1 MANEILE
8 IRFGVAGGASV
19 DGESGR
25 LIARDLTK
33 LAQSIHPKVSFRIDK
48 SQAAISSLQ
57 SDLNQIAKGLKL
69 NVEAKITGATQGTSG
84 TGGSGRSS
92 GGRTSS
98 GKTDG
103 KKSESD
109 LAALRNTRAALN
121 AYKST
126 TTQILNLKKRISV
139 IDADNHETQ
148 LLQQK
153 IDLLENYLSNLESV
167 IRASK
172 SAAGIAEMTATK
184 QAAAAKEQQ
193 NEYDALVKRAK
204 EYEAVQKRL
213 SQVLPAQNSA
223 KYTNTITGLAQI
235 DDANSKSAA
244 KTAYAKQYKDD
255 YEAAERAYTKFAT
268 LLSQPM
274 PDTLDGARAYLADL
288 KTQADA
294 AQVAMQKFNETA
306 AASQE
311 ILKNNKHGINN
322 DKAFANATK
331 SAEQF
336 YSKYKD
342 LISANDEFS
351 QKWTALLQKLNSGGF
366 NSAPEAFAAISK
378 LQTETIQAGLTME
391 TFGQR
396 LKRLFGDRLVG
407 IITAFGAH
415 ALRRSIREIYNNVVQ
430 LDDALTEFSIVSGKA
445 GRDLDDFADRA
456 FEAAKRIRAGVT
468 DVIDA
473 ATVYNRLG
481 FSDSDSLK
489 YAELTAM
496 YSKVGDV
503 EISDAESNI
512 TALIKAYNV
521 GADQLELALD
531 KMVFVGNNF
540 AISAAEIGQGMNNAA
555 SSLAA
560 NGNTLEQSIA
570 LLTAAQI
577 VTQDAAK
584 SSTALRTISAR
595 LTNSKAELDAL
606 GESTDDL
613 AGSTAKYREEL
624 LALTGVDIK
633 DQNGQFKSTYEIL
646 KAIAGQWEKI
656 SKAGNKEAVATLV
669 AGTRQQPVFYSIM
682 EHFQEA
688 IDAMDGMQTAGGT
701 MSNAYGTYI
710 DSITGHI
717 ENLKTTFAEFSQ
729 DVLDSDVVK
738 FFIDLA
744 TTVVKVV
751 DALTKAKALVP
762 TLMAFGLSKMYKGQG
777 TFLNLNAGAK
787 QTFKDDGF
795 ARGMKS
801 MFDAST
807 LGNIVLIF
815 RRYNEAARDA
825 VGFTEQMQTG
835 MRGMA
840 GYSASVESY
849 ITSLGEHGKASMG
862 GYVLSLVKAKIGTV
876 ALQAATLALNAAI
889 TMGLSFA
896 ISKLAEV
903 VVNFVNRQ
911 RDAIKAGAEAAEE
924 FQREKESLAG
934 LVEQYQK
941 LYEENGGTWND
952 DTLKSIKDIQEQI
965 TASVGHQV
973 DGLDLVNG
981 KLSSQLEILR
991 GISVENAKAWERE
1004 NKNQVYNAKQYLEKN
1019 RSSIIAPGGPL
1030 ASKPGAQW
1038 IYNNIAKYGFS
1049 SKGNGTYQIQGT
1061 SDEIID
1067 AYQRLYD
1074 ALDQYAR
1081 QNGIAD
1087 LVEEDLA
1094 RISDAMNQV
1103 ANDTY
1108 TAAKSTYQQWLE
1120 NEAVI
1125 RQSDIL
1131 TKGFAD
1137 QKAFDEYIVG
1147 VQSMTDVSQ
1156 DLRDAMIAV
1165 VKEAFPDFV
1174 TTEDE
1179 VAAAQPKAT
1188 SALETLIAKIREL
1201 RDVNNELAGNGNV
1214 DLTNRPQVQVDGA
1227 VQTVFSG
1234 NQEYRIGDAGA
1245 EQNIIVHY
1253 TPILPDG
1260 TVLSEKSVSEY
1271 LQGLIDTSGTAAEV
1285 LSNDAKQKGI
1295 ILKIDTGLEYD
1306 LDDSEIE
1313 KIWEIVGDRFE
1324 QLQSLYTNGN
1334 AGSIRQALMG
1344 AFLGTGI
1351 DLDQV
1356 VKYLSSIFGASQWD
1370 ENLHNAQ
1377 EELYSLE
1384 YAAYGSGNSVEDLIS
1399 KSETLK
1405 KVFDGMTTPE
1415 VLELLLS
1422 SDNGSAKNIT
1432 AYLDAADAITKMQ
1445 QQLSNAQSQVL
1456 SDGSI
1461 SADTAAEIY
1470 KTLSSAQKDYTDY
1483 LTVEGD
1489 KIKLNTVAYQE
1500 FIREQAIEQSG
1511 VSALTKELA
1520 EQIAL
1525 REEIAALEP
1534 LQDAWNNNP
1543 QGRTVALG
1551 ERITRLRELKE
1562 ELASRE
1568 EENGD
1573 VEYLQKTIDYLEVMF
1588 DSMVEK
1594 TGIEGLGDALDQVAE
1609 KAYPLE
1615 KALNAIQTSG
1625 NLDELTETDFSNLIS
1640 SFPRLKKVLADYK
1653 NGAASATELTDAL
1666 QTAFDQFDITSMYD
1680 ALSGAKNEISNLA
1693 TAYNELG
1700 TDGQVS
1706 FSTLAS
1712 LQETFGNV
1720 DGIDTYIQKIQ
1731 DASGN
1736 TKEISQIFEALLYDS
1751 LTTAMGSTQALA
1763 DADQDLVAAMLKEAN
1778 VANASAVAQR
1788 SIARA
1793 KKESEIASKAAR
1805 IATDAEIIGLIN
1817 EAKQAGLT
1825 GSAVRN
1831 LIAQEIIFNNTGL
1844 SVAQKIKALQALG
1857 AAYGVAIAGASGL
1870 NSTLNGTT
1878 LTVGQLRQQNGWST
1892 KQALDYIQQQRSNNL
1907 TSYWDE
1913 INKLIEDSTSSSF
1926 EGVDF
1931 TATGGGSASTKADQ
1945 IKESFDA
1952 LNSSLEHAI
1961 YLQQQYYTQADRKHD
1976 TDAMKASLEKQ
1987 VEYYKQIQT
1996 AAHAAAEQMRA
2007 YYRSQGL
2014 SAAAI
2019 ENQSDIQELQ
2029 KTWWNAANSIND
2041 TLDKLATAIRDKLS
2055 KQIDDVQSA
2064 WSNLQKAAEEYS
2076 TTGTISVD
2084 SLQAIINAGV
2094 EYVALLKDENGQLV
2108 LNEDAVSSV
2117 LEAKTEQLAVES
2129 ALGYIEQVRT
2139 ALTQKN
2145 TNELARLLD
2154 VTQTSVN
2161 STWDLVYAQ
2170 AALLNLNG
2178 NQYNQL
2184 ITNINKFRSIATT
2197 AVKSVR
2203 KQISTSVSGAS
2214 TDYKSALDDVLKYV
2228 MDLIKYEH
2236 EQMVDALNDQKDAY
2250 QEIIDKKKEMLQQ
2263 TQDEED
2269 YESNVSKKLKEISKL
2284 QDQINRLSLDDSREA
2299 AAKRA
2304 SLEEELAGLQEEL
2317 ADYIG
2322 DYSSTKN
2329 EEVLDKASEKYGEYI
2344 DGRIQQVEDEV
2355 SSEEKLYR
2363 LAISRIN
2370 SDWQN
2375 LYQQILDW
2383 NLAAGNSL
2391 ESEIIEKWNLAAE
2404 AVQRYG
2410 GFVNAVN
2417 ATKNSNS
2424 LGDSLS
2430 YDYSQTGEDPAS
2442 IAAANSIVE
2451 KMKANAAAWHGA
2463 SKSTQSRLD
2472 AENLSLAQQ
2481 LAQYVGSVPV
2491 RKNGVWYLNGQELF
2505 KLYPKYH
2512 EGGIVGGLPNQ
2523 KQQELLTVL
2532 KNGELVATEQMQK
2545 RAIEL
2550 VDFAANISK
2559 KLAALPYSSG
2569 ISAMLKNDIIPSIP
2583 KTEQVT
2589 RNENSS
2595 MVFSPEINVVI
2606 QSNGKMSDED
2616 ASAFGNKIADVALGK
2631 LSEAFGKRGI
2641 RNFSGALL
2649 KA

>member
-33 LAQSIHPKVSFRIDK
+33 LAQNIHPKVSFRIDK

-69 NVEAKITGATQGTSG
+69 NVEAKITGATQGTGG

-92 GGRTSS
+92 GGRTPS
-98 GKTDG
+98 GKTG
-103 KKSESD
+103 SKKSESD

-121 AYKST
+121 SYKST
-126 TTQILNLKKRISV
+126 TTQILNLKKRISA

-153 IDLLENYLSNLESV
+153 IDLLEEYLSKLESV

-184 QAAAAKEQQ
+184 QAADAKEQQ

-213 SQVLPAQNSA
+213 SQVLPAKDSA
-223 KYTNTITGLAQI
+223 KYTSTVAGLTQI
-235 DDANSKSAA
+235 DAGNKG
-244 KTAYAKQYKDD
+244 TASETNYVSQ
-255 YEAAERAYTKFAT
+255 YEAAYRKAEEAYQAFTD
-268 LLSQPM
+268 LLARPM
-274 PDTLDGARAYLADL
+274 PETQSGARAYLDDL

-294 AQVAMQKFNETA
+294 AKAAMQKFNETA
-306 AASQE
+306 AVSQE

-322 DKAFANATK
+322 EKAFANATK

-336 YSKYKD
+336 YSRYKD

-366 NSAPEAFAAISK
+366 NSAQEAFAAISK

-481 FSDSDSLK
+481 FSDTDSLK
-489 YAELTAM
+489 YAELTTM
-496 YSKVGDV
+496 YSKVGDA
-503 EISDAESNI
+503 EISEAESNI

-777 TFLNLNAGAK
+777 TFLNLNAGVK

-807 LGNIVLIF
+807 LGNIVNIF
-815 RRYNEAARDA
+815 KGYNQQVAQAGKITDD
-825 VGFTEQMQTG
+825 FTTG
-835 MRGMA
+835 LRGMA
-840 GYSASVESY
+840 GYSSTVESY
-849 ITSLGEHGKASMG
+849 INSLGESGKASIG
-862 GYVLSLVKAKIGTV
+862 GYVKSLLKAKVGTI

-896 ISKLAEV
+896 ISKLTEV
-903 VVNFVNRQ
+903 VVNFVNHQ

-941 LYEENGGTWND
+941 LYEENGGTWNA

-991 GISVENAKAWERE
+991 GISVENAKAWDRE
-1004 NKNQVYNAKQYLEKN
+1004 NKDQVYNAKQYLEKN
-1019 RSSIIAPGGPL
+1019 RSSSIAPGGPWE
-1030 ASKPGAQW
+1030 SKPGAQW
-1038 IYNNIAKYGFS
+1038 IHNNIAKYGFS
-1049 SKGNGTYQIQGT
+1049 GTGNGTYQIQGT

-1067 AYQRLYD
+1067 AYQRMYD

-1108 TAAKSTYQQWLE
+1108 TEAKSTYQQWLE

-1137 QKAFDEYIVG
+1137 QKAFNEYIAG
-1147 VQSMTDVSQ
+1147 VQNMTDVSQ

-1174 TTEDE
+1174 TAEDE
-1179 VAAAQPKAT
+1179 VAASQPKAT

-1201 RDVNNELAGNGNV
+1201 RDVNNELAESGNV

-1234 NQEYRIGDAGA
+1234 NQEYRIGAAGA

-1271 LQGLIDTSGTAAEV
+1271 LQGLIDTSETAAEV
-1285 LSNDAKQKGI
+1285 LSNDANQKGI

-1470 KTLSSAQKDYTDY
+1470 TTLSNAQKDYTDY

-1489 KIKLNTVAYQE
+1489 KIKLNTAAYQE

-1534 LQDAWNNNP
+1534 YQDASKNAS
-1543 QGRTVALG
+1543 VALRTA
-1551 ERITRLRELKE
+1551 EKLSDLRA

-1573 VEYLQKTIDYLEVMF
+1573 VEYLQKTIDYLETMF

-1594 TGIEGLGDALDQVAE
+1594 TGIEGLGDALDKVAE

-1615 KALNAIQTSG
+1615 KALNAIRTSG
-1625 NLDELTETDFSNLIS
+1625 NLNELTETDFSNLIS
-1640 SFPRLKKVLADYK
+1640 AFPKLKRVLTEYR
-1653 NGAASATELTDAL
+1653 NGTISATRLTNEFQAALDSFDASNEYSKL
-1666 QTAFDQFDITSMYD
+1666 SSAKSDIE
-1680 ALSGAKNEISNLA
+1680 ALASV
-1693 TAYNELG
+1693 YNELRSDG
-1700 TDGQVS
+1700 TVS
-1706 FSTLAS
+1706 FEALTKI
-1712 LQETFGNV
+1712 QEAFGNV
-1720 DGIDTYIQKIQ
+1720 DGIDTYIQKL
-1731 DASGN
+1731 
-1736 TKEISQIFEALLYDS
+1736 KEAKGSTEETANVIGTLLYEALINNL
-1751 LTTAMGSTQALA
+1751 GSVQALA
-1763 DADQDLVAAMLKEAN
+1763 DADEDLIAKMLKEAG
-1778 VANASAVAQR
+1778 VANSAAAAHQAVEAAR
-1788 SIARA
+1788 RDSSIAA
-1793 KKESEIASKAAR
+1793 KVVAATSMDDVNALIQEAQASG
-1805 IATDAEIIGLIN
+1805 ITG
-1817 EAKQAGLT
+1817 QAMYD
-1825 GSAVRN
+1825 
-1831 LIAQEIIFNNTGL
+1831 LIARELIFNNTNL
-1844 SVAQKIKALQALG
+1844 DVSQKIKALGMLTTAANVSNNAILNAVSSLNG
-1857 AAYGVAIAGASGL
+1857 ASQRDNARTIAGL
-1870 NSTLNGTT
+1870 VQT
-1878 LTVGQLRQQNGWST
+1878 GQAKSVQEAEQLLLS
-1892 KQALDYIQQQRSNNL
+1892 KALATNVTINNPF
-1907 TSYWDE
+1907 
-1913 INKLIEDSTSSSF
+1913 ED
-1926 EGVDF
+1926 VDF
-1931 TATGGGSASTKADQ
+1931 TVTGGGSASTKADQ

-2250 QEIIDKKKEMLQQ
+2250 QAIIDKKKEMLQQ

-2417 ATKNSNS
+2417 ATKNGNS

-2442 IAAANSIVE
+2442 VAAANSIVE

-2512 EGGIVGGLPNQ
+2512 EGGIVGGLPNK

-2641 RNFSGALL
+2641 RNFSGTLL

>member
-1 MANEILE
+1 
-8 IRFGVAGGASV
+8 
-19 DGESGR
+19 
-25 LIARDLTK
+25 
-33 LAQSIHPKVSFRIDK
+33 
-48 SQAAISSLQ
+48 
-57 SDLNQIAKGLKL
+57 
-69 NVEAKITGATQGTSG
+69 
-84 TGGSGRSS
+84 
-92 GGRTSS
+92 
-98 GKTDG
+98 
-103 KKSESD
+103 
-109 LAALRNTRAALN
+109 
-121 AYKST
+121 
-126 TTQILNLKKRISV
+126 
-139 IDADNHETQ
+139 
-148 LLQQK
+148 
-153 IDLLENYLSNLESV
+153 
-167 IRASK
+167 
-172 SAAGIAEMTATK
+172 
-184 QAAAAKEQQ
+184 
-193 NEYDALVKRAK
+193 
-204 EYEAVQKRL
+204 
-213 SQVLPAQNSA
+213 
-223 KYTNTITGLAQI
+223 
-235 DDANSKSAA
+235 
-244 KTAYAKQYKDD
+244 
-255 YEAAERAYTKFAT
+255 
-268 LLSQPM
+268 
-274 PDTLDGARAYLADL
+274 
-288 KTQADA
+288 
-294 AQVAMQKFNETA
+294 
-306 AASQE
+306 
-311 ILKNNKHGINN
+311 
-322 DKAFANATK
+322 
-331 SAEQF
+331 
-336 YSKYKD
+336 
-342 LISANDEFS
+342 
-351 QKWTALLQKLNSGGF
+351 
-366 NSAPEAFAAISK
+366 
-378 LQTETIQAGLTME
+378 
-391 TFGQR
+391 
-396 LKRLFGDRLVG
+396 
-407 IITAFGAH
+407 
-415 ALRRSIREIYNNVVQ
+415 
-430 LDDALTEFSIVSGKA
+430 
-445 GRDLDDFADRA
+445 
-456 FEAAKRIRAGVT
+456 
-468 DVIDA
+468 
-473 ATVYNRLG
+473 
-481 FSDSDSLK
+481 
-489 YAELTAM
+489 
-496 YSKVGDV
+496 
-503 EISDAESNI
+503 
-512 TALIKAYNV
+512 
-521 GADQLELALD
+521 
-531 KMVFVGNNF
+531 
-540 AISAAEIGQGMNNAA
+540 MNNAA

-646 KAIAGQWEKI
+646 KAIASQWEKI

-688 IDAMDGMQTAGGT
+688 IDAVDGMQTAGGT

-795 ARGMKS
+795 AKGMKS

-807 LGNIVLIF
+807 LGNIVNIF
-815 RRYNEAARDA
+815 KAYNEKIGQAKEETDA
-825 VGFTEQMQTG
+825 FKIGL
-835 MRGMA
+835 RGMA
-840 GYSASVESY
+840 GYSSNVESY
-849 ITSLGEHGKASMG
+849 INSLGESGKASIG
-862 GYVLSLVKAKIGTV
+862 GYVKALLKAKLGTI

-903 VVNFVNRQ
+903 VVNFVNHQ

-941 LYEENGGTWND
+941 LYAENGGTWNA
-952 DTLKSIKDIQEQI
+952 DTLKSVKDIQEQI

-973 DGLDLVNG
+973 EGLDLVNG
-981 KLSSQLEILR
+981 KLNSQLEILR
-991 GISVENAKAWERE
+991 GISVENAKIWTRE
-1004 NKNQVYNAKQYLEKN
+1004 NQDNVVSAQAYLERN
-1019 RSSIIAPGGPL
+1019 RNAQLWPSGGVFGNFSDEAQTWFARH
-1030 ASKPGAQW
+1030 ASQ
-1038 IYNNIAKYGFS
+1038 YGFV
-1049 SKGNGTYQIQGT
+1049 KGVPAGNSVFNPDFYEIYGTA
-1061 SDEIID
+1061 DEIID
-1067 AYQRLYD
+1067 AYQRMYD

-1081 QNGIAD
+1081 QNGISD
-1087 LVEEDLA
+1087 LVQDDLA
-1094 RISDAMNQV
+1094 QISKQINKF
-1103 ANDTY
+1103 ANDEY
-1108 TAAKSTYQQWLE
+1108 NKAKTTYQQWLE

-1125 RQSDIL
+1125 RQSDVL
-1131 TKGFAD
+1131 TKGFKY
-1137 QKAFDEYIVG
+1137 QKDFNEYIVG
-1147 VQSMTDVSQ
+1147 VQNMTDVSQ

-1174 TTEDE
+1174 TAEDE
-1179 VAAAQPKAT
+1179 VAASQPKAT
-1188 SALETLIAKIREL
+1188 SALETLVAKIREL
-1201 RDVNNELAGNGNV
+1201 RDVNNELAESGNV

-1234 NQEYRIGDAGA
+1234 NQEYRVGAAGA

-1260 TVLSEKSVSEY
+1260 TVLSEEAVSEY
-1271 LQGLIDTSGTAAEV
+1271 LQSLIDTSETAAEV
-1285 LSNDAKQKGI
+1285 LSNDASQKGI
-1295 ILKIDTGLEYD
+1295 ILKIDTGLEYN

-1313 KIWEIVGDRFE
+1313 KIWDIVGDRFE
-1324 QLQSLYTNGN
+1324 KLQALYTNGN
-1334 AGSIRQALMG
+1334 AGSIRQALMSS
-1344 AFLGTGI
+1344 FLGTGI

-1356 VKYLSSIFGASQWD
+1356 VKYLSSIFDASQWD
-1370 ENLHNAQ
+1370 ENLHNVQ

-1415 VLELLLS
+1415 VLELLLN

-1432 AYLDAADAITKMQ
+1432 AYLDAADNITKMQ

-1470 KTLSSAQKDYTDY
+1470 TTLSNAQKDYTDY

-1489 KIKLNTVAYQE
+1489 KIKLNTAAYQE

-1534 LQDAWNNNP
+1534 YQDASKNAS
-1543 QGRTVALG
+1543 VALRTA
-1551 ERITRLRELKE
+1551 EKLRDLKA

-1568 EENGD
+1568 EANGD
-1573 VEYLQKTIDYLEVMF
+1573 IEYLQKTIDYLETMF

-1594 TGIEGLGDALDQVAE
+1594 AGIEGLGDALDKVAE

-1615 KALNAIQTSG
+1615 KALNAIRTSG

-1731 DASGN
+1731 DAAGN

-1793 KKESEIASKAAR
+1793 KKESEIASKAAK
-1805 IATDAEIIGLIN
+1805 IATDAEIVGLVN

-1878 LTVGQLRQQNGWST
+1878 LTVGQLKQQNGWST

-1907 TSYWDE
+1907 ASYWDE
-1913 INKLIEDSTSSSF
+1913 INKLIEDSTSSSFEGF

-2094 EYVALLKDENGQLV
+2094 EYVALLKDENGQLI

-2250 QEIIDKKKEMLQQ
+2250 QAIIDKKKEMLQQ

-2641 RNFSGALL
+2641 RNFSGTLL

>member
-33 LAQSIHPKVSFRIDK
+33 LAQNIHPKVSFRIDK

-69 NVEAKITGATQGTSG
+69 NVEAKITGATQGTGG

-92 GGRTSS
+92 GGRTPS
-98 GKTDG
+98 GKTG
-103 KKSESD
+103 SKKSESD

-126 TTQILNLKKRISV
+126 TTQILNLKKRISA

-153 IDLLENYLSNLESV
+153 IDLLEDYLSKLESV

-184 QAAAAKEQQ
+184 QAAYAKEQQ

-213 SQVLPAQNSA
+213 SQVLPAKDSA
-223 KYTNTITGLAQI
+223 KYTSTVAGLTQI
-235 DDANSKSAA
+235 DDANKNSDAKSSYAQQYEDSYKQAA
-244 KTAYAKQYKDD
+244 QEYEKFTA
-255 YEAAERAYTKFAT
+255 
-268 LLSQPM
+268 LLSRPM
-274 PDTLDGARAYLADL
+274 PETHSGVRAYLDDL

-294 AQVAMQKFNETA
+294 AKAAMQKFNETA

-351 QKWTALLQKLNSGGF
+351 QKWTDLLQKLNSGGF
-366 NSAPEAFAAISK
+366 NKAPEAFAAISK

-407 IITAFGAH
+407 IITAFGAN

-445 GRDLDDFADRA
+445 GKDLDDFADRA

-481 FSDSDSLK
+481 FSDTESLK
-489 YAELTAM
+489 YAELTTM

-531 KMVFVGNNF
+531 KMVYVGNNF

-688 IDAMDGMQTAGGT
+688 IDAVDGMQTAGGT

-862 GYVLSLVKAKIGTV
+862 GYVLSLAKAKIGTV

-896 ISKLAEV
+896 ISKLVEV
-903 VVNFVNRQ
+903 VVDLVNHE

-924 FQREKESLAG
+924 FQREKEALAS
-934 LVEQYQK
+934 LVEQYKK
-941 LYEENGGTWND
+941 LYEENGGTWNT
-952 DTLKSIKDIQEQI
+952 DTLQSVKGLQEQI
-965 TASVGHQV
+965 TESVGHQV
-973 DGLDLVNG
+973 EGLDLVNG
-981 KLSSQLEILR
+981 KLNSQLEILR
-991 GISVENAKAWERE
+991 GINVENAKTWERE
-1004 NKNQVYNAKQYLEKN
+1004 NKDTVRHAQNYLN
-1019 RSSIIAPGGPL
+1019 REVTSTFSTPDSRAGVNWL
-1030 ASKPGAQW
+1030 AENGE
-1038 IYNNIAKYGFS
+1038 KYGLSAIRSGTRRKLVGTVDELVAVYEQMYQDLDTYARSNDLEDKLDGLLTTFS
-1049 SKGNGTYQIQGT
+1049 NKLRDLKN
-1061 SDEIID
+1061 
-1067 AYQRLYD
+1067 
-1074 ALDQYAR
+1074 DQY
-1081 QNGIAD
+1081 D
-1087 LVEEDLA
+1087 D
-1094 RISDAMNQV
+1094 
-1103 ANDTY
+1103 
-1108 TAAKSTYQQWLE
+1108 AKSTYQQWLE
-1120 NEAVI
+1120 NEAVV
-1125 RQSDIL
+1125 RQENIL
-1131 TKGFAD
+1131 TQGFKD
-1137 QKAFDEYIVG
+1137 QKAFNEYIVG
-1147 VQSMTDVSQ
+1147 VQNMTDVSQ

-1174 TTEDE
+1174 AAEEE
-1179 VAAAQPKAT
+1179 VAASQPKAT

-1201 RDVNNELAGNGNV
+1201 RDVNNELAESGNV

-1234 NQEYRIGDAGA
+1234 NQEYRIGAAGA

-1271 LQGLIDTSGTAAEV
+1271 LQGLIDTSETAAEV
-1285 LSNDAKQKGI
+1285 LSNDANQKGI

-1470 KTLSSAQKDYTDY
+1470 TTLSNAQKDYTAY

-1489 KIKLNTVAYQE
+1489 KIKLNTAAYQE

-1551 ERITRLRELKE
+1551 EQITKLRELKE

-1573 VEYLQKTIDYLEVMF
+1573 VEYLQKTIDYLETMF

-1594 TGIEGLGDALDQVAE
+1594 TGIEGLGDALDKVAE

-1615 KALNAIQTSG
+1615 KALNAIRTNG

-1640 SFPRLKKVLADYK
+1640 AFPKLKRVLTEYR
-1653 NGAASATELTDAL
+1653 NGTISATRLTNEFQAALDSFDASNEYSKL
-1666 QTAFDQFDITSMYD
+1666 SSAKSDIE
-1680 ALSGAKNEISNLA
+1680 ALASV
-1693 TAYNELG
+1693 YNELRSDG
-1700 TDGQVS
+1700 TVS
-1706 FSTLAS
+1706 FEALTKI
-1712 LQETFGNV
+1712 QEAFGNV
-1720 DGIDTYIQKIQ
+1720 DGIDTYIQKL
-1731 DASGN
+1731 
-1736 TKEISQIFEALLYDS
+1736 KEAKGSTEETANVIGTLLYEALINNL
-1751 LTTAMGSTQALA
+1751 GSVQALA
-1763 DADQDLVAAMLKEAN
+1763 DADEDLIAKMLKEAG
-1778 VANASAVAQR
+1778 VANSAAAAHQAVEAAR
-1788 SIARA
+1788 RDSSIAA
-1793 KKESEIASKAAR
+1793 KVVAATSMDDVNALIQEAQASG
-1805 IATDAEIIGLIN
+1805 ITG
-1817 EAKQAGLT
+1817 QAMYD
-1825 GSAVRN
+1825 
-1831 LIAQEIIFNNTGL
+1831 LIARELIFNNTNL
-1844 SVAQKIKALQALG
+1844 DVSQKIKALGMLTTAANVSNNAILNAVSSLNG
-1857 AAYGVAIAGASGL
+1857 ASQRDNARTIAGL
-1870 NSTLNGTT
+1870 VQT
-1878 LTVGQLRQQNGWST
+1878 GQAKSVQEAEQLLLS
-1892 KQALDYIQQQRSNNL
+1892 KALATNVTINNPF
-1907 TSYWDE
+1907 
-1913 INKLIEDSTSSSF
+1913 ED
-1926 EGVDF
+1926 VDF

-2076 TTGTISVD
+2076 TTGTISVG

-2250 QEIIDKKKEMLQQ
+2250 QAIIDKKKEMLQQ

-2329 EEVLDKASEKYGEYI
+2329 EEVLDKASEKYGKYI

-2463 SKSTQSRLD
+2463 SKLTQSRLD

-2641 RNFSGALL
+2641 RNFSGTLL

>member
-1 MANEILE
+1 
-8 IRFGVAGGASV
+8 
-19 DGESGR
+19 
-25 LIARDLTK
+25 
-33 LAQSIHPKVSFRIDK
+33 
-48 SQAAISSLQ
+48 
-57 SDLNQIAKGLKL
+57 
-69 NVEAKITGATQGTSG
+69 
-84 TGGSGRSS
+84 
-92 GGRTSS
+92 
-98 GKTDG
+98 
-103 KKSESD
+103 
-109 LAALRNTRAALN
+109 
-121 AYKST
+121 
-126 TTQILNLKKRISV
+126 
-139 IDADNHETQ
+139 
-148 LLQQK
+148 
-153 IDLLENYLSNLESV
+153 
-167 IRASK
+167 
-172 SAAGIAEMTATK
+172 
-184 QAAAAKEQQ
+184 
-193 NEYDALVKRAK
+193 
-204 EYEAVQKRL
+204 
-213 SQVLPAQNSA
+213 
-223 KYTNTITGLAQI
+223 
-235 DDANSKSAA
+235 
-244 KTAYAKQYKDD
+244 
-255 YEAAERAYTKFAT
+255 
-268 LLSQPM
+268 
-274 PDTLDGARAYLADL
+274 
-288 KTQADA
+288 
-294 AQVAMQKFNETA
+294 
-306 AASQE
+306 
-311 ILKNNKHGINN
+311 
-322 DKAFANATK
+322 
-331 SAEQF
+331 
-336 YSKYKD
+336 
-342 LISANDEFS
+342 
-351 QKWTALLQKLNSGGF
+351 
-366 NSAPEAFAAISK
+366 
-378 LQTETIQAGLTME
+378 
-391 TFGQR
+391 
-396 LKRLFGDRLVG
+396 
-407 IITAFGAH
+407 
-415 ALRRSIREIYNNVVQ
+415 
-430 LDDALTEFSIVSGKA
+430 
-445 GRDLDDFADRA
+445 
-456 FEAAKRIRAGVT
+456 
-468 DVIDA
+468 
-473 ATVYNRLG
+473 
-481 FSDSDSLK
+481 
-489 YAELTAM
+489 
-496 YSKVGDV
+496 
-503 EISDAESNI
+503 
-512 TALIKAYNV
+512 
-521 GADQLELALD
+521 
-531 KMVFVGNNF
+531 
-540 AISAAEIGQGMNNAA
+540 MNNAA

-646 KAIAGQWEKI
+646 KAIASQWEKI

-688 IDAMDGMQTAGGT
+688 IDAVDGMQTAGGT

-762 TLMAFGLSKMYKGQG
+762 TLMTFGLSKMYKGQG

-795 ARGMKS
+795 AKGMKS

-815 RRYNEAARDA
+815 RKYNKEAQSA
-825 VGFTEQMQTG
+825 VGFTEQIQTG

-862 GYVLSLVKAKIGTV
+862 GYVLSLVKAKVGTI

-903 VVNFVNRQ
+903 VVNFVNHQ

-991 GISVENAKAWERE
+991 GISVENAKTWGRE
-1004 NKNQVYNAKQYLEKN
+1004 NKDQVYHAKQYLEKN
-1019 RSSIIAPGGPL
+1019 RSSIIAPGGPW

-1038 IYNNIAKYGFS
+1038 IHNNIAKYGFS
-1049 SKGNGTYQIQGT
+1049 GTGSGTYQIQGT

-1067 AYQRLYD
+1067 AYQRMYD

-1103 ANDTY
+1103 ATDTY
-1108 TAAKSTYQQWLE
+1108 TEAKSTYQQWLE

-1137 QKAFDEYIVG
+1137 QKAFNEYIVG
-1147 VQSMTDVSQ
+1147 VQNMTDVSQ

-1201 RDVNNELAGNGNV
+1201 RDANNELAESGNV

-1227 VQTVFSG
+1227 VQTVFSS
-1234 NQEYRIGDAGA
+1234 NQEYRIGAADA

-1260 TVLSEKSVSEY
+1260 TVLSEEAVSEY

-1356 VKYLSSIFGASQWD
+1356 VKYLSSIFDASQWD

-1384 YAAYGSGNSVEDLIS
+1384 YAAYGSGNSVEDLIA

-1470 KTLSSAQKDYTDY
+1470 TTLSNAQKDYTDY

-1511 VSALTKELA
+1511 ISALTKELA

-1534 LQDAWNNNP
+1534 LQDAWNDNP

-1551 ERITRLRELKE
+1551 EQITKLRELKE

-1573 VEYLQKTIDYLEVMF
+1573 VEYLQKTIDYLEIIF

-1594 TGIEGLGDALDQVAE
+1594 TGIEGLGDALDKVAG

-1615 KALNAIQTSG
+1615 KALNAIRTSG

-1653 NGAASATELTDAL
+1653 NGAISATRLTDEL
-1666 QTAFDQFDITSMYD
+1666 QTAFDQFDVTSMYD
-1680 ALSGAKNEISNLA
+1680 ALSSAKNEISNLA

-1706 FSTLAS
+1706 FGTLAS

-1720 DGIDTYIQKIQ
+1720 DGIDAYIQKIQ
-1731 DASGN
+1731 DAAGN

-1793 KKESEIASKAAR
+1793 KKESEIASKAAK
-1805 IATDAEIIGLIN
+1805 IATDAEIVGLAN

-1857 AAYGVAIAGASGL
+1857 SAYGVAIAGASGL

-1878 LTVGQLRQQNGWST
+1878 LTVGQLKQQNGWST

-1907 TSYWDE
+1907 ASYWDE

-1952 LNSSLEHAI
+1952 LNSSLENAI

-2236 EQMVDALNDQKDAY
+2236 EQMVNALNDQKDAY
-2250 QEIIDKKKEMLQQ
+2250 QAIIDKKKEMLQQ

-2317 ADYIG
+2317 AGYIG

-2344 DGRIQQVEDEV
+2344 DDRIKQVEDEV

-2363 LAISRIN
+2363 LA
-2370 SDWQN
+2370 
-2375 LYQQILDW
+2375 
-2383 NLAAGNSL
+2383 
-2391 ESEIIEKWNLAAE
+2391 
-2404 AVQRYG
+2404 
-2410 GFVNAVN
+2410 
-2417 ATKNSNS
+2417 
-2424 LGDSLS
+2424 
-2430 YDYSQTGEDPAS
+2430 
-2442 IAAANSIVE
+2442 
-2451 KMKANAAAWHGA
+2451 
-2463 SKSTQSRLD
+2463 
-2472 AENLSLAQQ
+2472 
-2481 LAQYVGSVPV
+2481 
-2491 RKNGVWYLNGQELF
+2491 
-2505 KLYPKYH
+2505 
-2512 EGGIVGGLPNQ
+2512 
-2523 KQQELLTVL
+2523 
-2532 KNGELVATEQMQK
+2532 
-2545 RAIEL
+2545 
-2550 VDFAANISK
+2550 
-2559 KLAALPYSSG
+2559 
-2569 ISAMLKNDIIPSIP
+2569 
-2583 KTEQVT
+2583 
-2589 RNENSS
+2589 
-2595 MVFSPEINVVI
+2595 
-2606 QSNGKMSDED
+2606 
-2616 ASAFGNKIADVALGK
+2616 
-2631 LSEAFGKRGI
+2631 
-2641 RNFSGALL
+2641 
-2649 KA
+2649 

>member
-33 LAQSIHPKVSFRIDK
+33 LAQNIHPKVSFRIDK

-69 NVEAKITGATQGTSG
+69 NVEAKITGATQGTGG

-92 GGRTSS
+92 GGRTPS
-98 GKTDG
+98 GKTG
-103 KKSESD
+103 SKKSESD

-121 AYKST
+121 SYKST
-126 TTQILNLKKRISV
+126 TTQILNLKKRISA

-153 IDLLENYLSNLESV
+153 IDLLEEYLSKLESV

-184 QAAAAKEQQ
+184 QAADAKEQQ

-213 SQVLPAQNSA
+213 SQVLPAKDSA
-223 KYTNTITGLAQI
+223 KYTSTVAGLTQI
-235 DDANSKSAA
+235 DAGNKG
-244 KTAYAKQYKDD
+244 TASETNYVSQ
-255 YEAAERAYTKFAT
+255 YEAAYRKAEEAYQAFTD
-268 LLSQPM
+268 LLARPM
-274 PDTLDGARAYLADL
+274 SETQSGARAYLDDL

-294 AQVAMQKFNETA
+294 AKAAMQKFNETA
-306 AASQE
+306 AVSQE

-322 DKAFANATK
+322 EKAFANATK

-336 YSKYKD
+336 YSRYKD
-342 LISANDEFS
+342 LINANDEFS

-366 NSAPEAFAAISK
+366 NSAQEAFAAISK

-481 FSDSDSLK
+481 FSDTDSLK
-489 YAELTAM
+489 YAELTTM

-503 EISDAESNI
+503 EISEAESNI

-646 KAIAGQWEKI
+646 KAIASQWEKI

-807 LGNIVLIF
+807 LGNIVNIF
-815 RRYNEAARDA
+815 KAYNEKIGQAKEETDA
-825 VGFTEQMQTG
+825 FKIGL
-835 MRGMA
+835 RGMA
-840 GYSASVESY
+840 GYSSTVESY
-849 ITSLGEHGKASMG
+849 INSLGESGKASIG
-862 GYVLSLVKAKIGTV
+862 GYVKALLKAKLGTI

-903 VVNFVNRQ
+903 VVNFVNHQ

-941 LYEENGGTWND
+941 LYEENGGTWNA
-952 DTLKSIKDIQEQI
+952 DTLKSVKDIQEQI

-973 DGLDLVNG
+973 EGLDLVNG
-981 KLSSQLEILR
+981 KLNSQLEILR
-991 GISVENAKAWERE
+991 GISVENAKAWDRE
-1004 NKNQVYNAKQYLEKN
+1004 NKDQVYNAKQYLEKN
-1019 RSSIIAPGGPL
+1019 RSSIIAPGGPW
-1030 ASKPGAQW
+1030 ASEPGAQW
-1038 IYNNIAKYGFS
+1038 IHNNIAKYGFS
-1049 SKGNGTYQIQGT
+1049 GTGNGTYQIQGT

-1067 AYQRLYD
+1067 AYQRMYD

-1108 TAAKSTYQQWLE
+1108 TEAKSTYQQWLE

-1137 QKAFDEYIVG
+1137 QKAFNEYIAG
-1147 VQSMTDVSQ
+1147 VQNMTDVSQ

-1174 TTEDE
+1174 TAEDE

-1188 SALETLIAKIREL
+1188 TALEALIAKIREL
-1201 RDVNNELAGNGNV
+1201 RDVNNELAESGNV

-1234 NQEYRIGDAGA
+1234 NQEYRIGAAGA

-1271 LQGLIDTSGTAAEV
+1271 LQGLIDTSETAAEV
-1285 LSNDAKQKGI
+1285 LSNDANQKGI

-1470 KTLSSAQKDYTDY
+1470 KTLSNAQKDYTDY

-1534 LQDAWNNNP
+1534 YQDASKNAS
-1543 QGRTVALG
+1543 VALRTA
-1551 ERITRLRELKE
+1551 EKISELKE

-1573 VEYLQKTIDYLEVMF
+1573 VEYLQKTIDYLETMF

-1594 TGIEGLGDALDQVAE
+1594 TGIEGLGDALDKVAE

-1615 KALNAIQTSG
+1615 KALNAIRTSG

-1640 SFPRLKKVLADYK
+1640 AFPKLKRVLTEYR
-1653 NGAASATELTDAL
+1653 NGTISATRLTNEFQAALDSFDASNEYSKL
-1666 QTAFDQFDITSMYD
+1666 SSAKSDIE
-1680 ALSGAKNEISNLA
+1680 ALASV
-1693 TAYNELG
+1693 YNELRS
-1700 TDGQVS
+1700 DGIVS
-1706 FSTLAS
+1706 FEALTKI
-1712 LQETFGNV
+1712 QEAFGNV
-1720 DGIDTYIQKIQ
+1720 DGIDAYIQKLKE
-1731 DASGN
+1731 AKGN
-1736 TKEISQIFEALLYDS
+1736 TEETANVLGTLLYEALINNL
-1751 LTTAMGSTQALA
+1751 GSVQALA
-1763 DADQDLVAAMLKEAN
+1763 DADEDLIAKMLKEAG
-1778 VANASAVAQR
+1778 VANSAAAAHQAVEAAR
-1788 SIARA
+1788 RDSSIAA
-1793 KKESEIASKAAR
+1793 KVVAATSMDDVNALIQEAQASG
-1805 IATDAEIIGLIN
+1805 ITG
-1817 EAKQAGLT
+1817 QAMYD
-1825 GSAVRN
+1825 
-1831 LIAQEIIFNNTGL
+1831 LIARELIFNNTNL
-1844 SVAQKIKALQALG
+1844 DVSQKIKALGMLTTAANVSNNAILNAVSSLNG
-1857 AAYGVAIAGASGL
+1857 ASQRDNARTIAGL
-1870 NSTLNGTT
+1870 VQT
-1878 LTVGQLRQQNGWST
+1878 GQAKSVQEAEQLLLS
-1892 KQALDYIQQQRSNNL
+1892 KALATNVTINNPF
-1907 TSYWDE
+1907 
-1913 INKLIEDSTSSSF
+1913 ED
-1926 EGVDF
+1926 VDF

-2250 QEIIDKKKEMLQQ
+2250 QAIIDKKKEMLQQ

-2442 IAAANSIVE
+2442 VAAANSIVE

-2512 EGGIVGGLPNQ
+2512 EGGIVGGLPNK

-2641 RNFSGALL
+2641 RNFSGTLL

>member
-33 LAQSIHPKVSFRIDK
+33 LAQNIHPKVSFRIDK

-69 NVEAKITGATQGTSG
+69 NVEAKITGATQGTGG

-92 GGRTSS
+92 GGRTPS
-98 GKTDG
+98 GKTG
-103 KKSESD
+103 SKKSESD

-126 TTQILNLKKRISV
+126 TTQILNLKKRISA

-153 IDLLENYLSNLESV
+153 IDLLENYLSKLESV

-184 QAAAAKEQQ
+184 QAADAKEQQ

-223 KYTNTITGLAQI
+223 KYTNTITGLTQI

-255 YEAAERAYTKFAT
+255 YAAAERAYTKFAT

-274 PDTLDGARAYLADL
+274 PDTQDGARAYLADL

-311 ILKNNKHGINN
+311 LLKNNKHGINN
-322 DKAFANATK
+322 EKAFANATK

-336 YSKYKD
+336 YSRYKD
-342 LISANDEFS
+342 LINANDEFS

-366 NSAPEAFAAISK
+366 NSAQEAFAAISK

-481 FSDSDSLK
+481 FSDTDSLK
-489 YAELTAM
+489 YAELTTM

-503 EISDAESNI
+503 EISEAESNI

-646 KAIAGQWEKI
+646 KAIASQWEKI

-682 EHFQEA
+682 AHFQEA

-717 ENLKTTFAEFSQ
+717 ENLKTTFTEFSQ

-825 VGFTEQMQTG
+825 VGFTEQMQAG

-862 GYVLSLVKAKIGTV
+862 GYVLSLAKAKIGTV

-896 ISKLAEV
+896 ISKLVEV
-903 VVNFVNRQ
+903 VVDLVNHE

-924 FQREKESLAG
+924 FQREKEALAS
-934 LVEQYQK
+934 LVEQYKK
-941 LYEENGGTWND
+941 LYEENGGTWNV
-952 DTLKSIKDIQEQI
+952 DTLQSVKGLQEQI
-965 TASVGHQV
+965 TESVGHQV
-973 DGLDLVNG
+973 EGLDLVNG
-981 KLSSQLEILR
+981 KLNSQLEILR
-991 GISVENAKAWERE
+991 GINVENAKTWERE
-1004 NKNQVYNAKQYLEKN
+1004 NKDAVRHAQHYLN
-1019 RSSIIAPGGPL
+1019 RKVTSTFSTPDSRAGINWL
-1030 ASKPGAQW
+1030 AE
-1038 IYNNIAKYGFS
+1038 NREKYGMSTTHSGGLHKLVGTVDELVAVYEQMYQDLDTYARSNDLEDKLDGLLTTFS
-1049 SKGNGTYQIQGT
+1049 NKLRDLKN
-1061 SDEIID
+1061 
-1067 AYQRLYD
+1067 
-1074 ALDQYAR
+1074 DQY
-1081 QNGIAD
+1081 D
-1087 LVEEDLA
+1087 D
-1094 RISDAMNQV
+1094 
-1103 ANDTY
+1103 
-1108 TAAKSTYQQWLE
+1108 AKSTYQQWLQ

-1137 QKAFDEYIVG
+1137 QKAFNEYIVG

-1165 VKEAFPDFV
+1165 AKEAFPDFV
-1174 TTEDE
+1174 TSEDE

-1201 RDVNNELAGNGNV
+1201 QDVNNELAESGNV

-1234 NQEYRIGDAGA
+1234 NQEYRIGAAGA

-1260 TVLSEKSVSEY
+1260 TVLSEKSVSAY
-1271 LQGLIDTSGTAAEV
+1271 LQGLIDTSETAAEV
-1285 LSNDAKQKGI
+1285 LSNDANQKGI

-1415 VLELLLS
+1415 VLELLLG

-1432 AYLDAADAITKMQ
+1432 AYLDAADTITKMQ

-1470 KTLSSAQKDYTDY
+1470 KTLSNAQKDYTDY

-1489 KIKLNTVAYQE
+1489 KIKLNTAAYQE

-1551 ERITRLRELKE
+1551 EQITKLRELKE

-1573 VEYLQKTIDYLEVMF
+1573 VEYLQKTIDYLETMF

-1594 TGIEGLGDALDQVAE
+1594 TGIEGLGDALDKVAE

-1615 KALNAIQTSG
+1615 KALNAIRTSG

-1666 QTAFDQFDITSMYD
+1666 QTAFDQFDITAMYD

-1731 DASGN
+1731 DAAGN

-1805 IATDAEIIGLIN
+1805 IATDAEIVGLIN

-1878 LTVGQLRQQNGWST
+1878 LTVGQLKQQNGWST

-1907 TSYWDE
+1907 ASYWDE

-2250 QEIIDKKKEMLQQ
+2250 QAIIDKKKEMLQQ

-2329 EEVLDKASEKYGEYI
+2329 EEVLDKASEKYGKYI

-2641 RNFSGALL
+2641 RNFSGTLL

>member
-33 LAQSIHPKVSFRIDK
+33 LAQNIHPKVSFRIDK

-92 GGRTSS
+92 GGRTPS
-98 GKTDG
+98 GKTDS

-126 TTQILNLKKRISV
+126 TTQILNLKKRISA

-148 LLQQK
+148 LLRQK
-153 IDLLENYLSNLESV
+153 IALLEDYQKKLEGIIS
-167 IRASK
+167 RSK
-172 SAAGIAEMTATK
+172 SAANIAELTATK
-184 QAAAAKEQQ
+184 EAAKTKEQQ

-213 SQVLPAQNSA
+213 SQALPAKDSA
-223 KYTNTITGLAQI
+223 KYTDTVAGLTQI
-235 DDANSKSAA
+235 DANNKGTSHE
-244 KTAYAKQYKDD
+244 TAYVKQYQQA
-255 YEAAERAYTKFAT
+255 YQAATDAYTQFT
-268 LLSQPM
+268 ELLSRPM
-274 PDTLDGARAYLADL
+274 PETQSGVRAYLDDL

-294 AQVAMQKFNETA
+294 AKAAMQKFNETA

-351 QKWTALLQKLNSGGF
+351 QKWTDLLQKLNSGGF
-366 NSAPEAFAAISK
+366 NKAPEAFAAISK

-407 IITAFGAH
+407 IITAFGAN

-445 GRDLDDFADRA
+445 GKDLDDFADRA

-481 FSDSDSLK
+481 FSDTESLK
-489 YAELTAM
+489 YAELTTM

-531 KMVFVGNNF
+531 KMVYVGNNF

-682 EHFQEA
+682 ENFQEA
-688 IDAMDGMQTAGGT
+688 IDAVDGMQAAGGT

-777 TFLNLNAGAK
+777 TFLNWNAGVQ
-787 QTFKDDGF
+787 QTFKDSGF
-795 ARGMKS
+795 TSGMKS

-807 LGNIVLIF
+807 LGNIVNIF
-815 RRYNEAARDA
+815 KGYNQQVAQAGKITDD
-825 VGFTEQMQTG
+825 FTTDL
-835 MRGMA
+835 RGMA
-840 GYSASVESY
+840 GYSSTVESY
-849 ITSLGEHGKASMG
+849 INSLGESGKASIG
-862 GYVLSLVKAKIGTV
+862 GYVKSLLKAKVGTI

-896 ISKLAEV
+896 ISKLTEV

-991 GISVENAKAWERE
+991 GISVENAKAWDRE
-1004 NKNQVYNAKQYLEKN
+1004 NKDQVYNAKQYLEKN
-1019 RSSIIAPGGPL
+1019 RSSIIAPGGPW

-1049 SKGNGTYQIQGT
+1049 GTGNGTYQIQGT
-1061 SDEIID
+1061 ADEIID
-1067 AYQRLYD
+1067 AYQRMYD

-1108 TAAKSTYQQWLE
+1108 TEAKSTYQQWLE

-1137 QKAFDEYIVG
+1137 QKAFNEYIVG

-1156 DLRDAMIAV
+1156 DLRDAMIGV

-1174 TTEDE
+1174 TAEDE
-1179 VAAAQPKAT
+1179 VAASQPKAT

-1201 RDVNNELAGNGNV
+1201 RDVNNELAASGNV

-1234 NQEYRIGDAGA
+1234 NQEYRIGAAGA

-1271 LQGLIDTSGTAAEV
+1271 LQGLIDTSETAAEV
-1285 LSNDAKQKGI
+1285 LSNDANQRGI

-1384 YAAYGSGNSVEDLIS
+1384 YAAYGSGNSVEDLIA

-1470 KTLSSAQKDYTDY
+1470 TTLSNAQKDYTDY

-1489 KIKLNTVAYQE
+1489 KIKLNTAAYQE

-1534 LQDAWNNNP
+1534 YQDASKNAS
-1543 QGRTVALG
+1543 VALRTA
-1551 ERITRLRELKE
+1551 EKLSDLRA

-1573 VEYLQKTIDYLEVMF
+1573 VEYLQKTIDYLETMF

-1594 TGIEGLGDALDQVAE
+1594 TGIEGLGDALDKVAE

-1615 KALNAIQTSG
+1615 KALNAIRTSG

-1640 SFPRLKKVLADYK
+1640 AFPKLKRVLTEYR
-1653 NGAASATELTDAL
+1653 NGTISATRLTNEFQAALDSFDASNEYSKL
-1666 QTAFDQFDITSMYD
+1666 SSAKSDIE
-1680 ALSGAKNEISNLA
+1680 ALASV
-1693 TAYNELG
+1693 YNELRSDG
-1700 TDGQVS
+1700 TVS
-1706 FSTLAS
+1706 FEALTKI
-1712 LQETFGNV
+1712 QEAFGNV
-1720 DGIDTYIQKIQ
+1720 DGIDTYIQKL
-1731 DASGN
+1731 
-1736 TKEISQIFEALLYDS
+1736 KEAKGSTEETANVIGTLLYEALINNL
-1751 LTTAMGSTQALA
+1751 GSVQALA
-1763 DADQDLVAAMLKEAN
+1763 DADEDLIAKMLKEAG
-1778 VANASAVAQR
+1778 VANSAAAAHQAVEAAR
-1788 SIARA
+1788 RDSSIAA
-1793 KKESEIASKAAR
+1793 KVVAATSMDDVNALIQEAQASG
-1805 IATDAEIIGLIN
+1805 ITG
-1817 EAKQAGLT
+1817 QAMYD
-1825 GSAVRN
+1825 
-1831 LIAQEIIFNNTGL
+1831 LIARELIFNNTNL
-1844 SVAQKIKALQALG
+1844 DVSQKIKALGMLTTAANVSNNAILNAVSSLNG
-1857 AAYGVAIAGASGL
+1857 ASQRDNARTIAGL
-1870 NSTLNGTT
+1870 VQT
-1878 LTVGQLRQQNGWST
+1878 GQAKSVQEAEQLLLS
-1892 KQALDYIQQQRSNNL
+1892 KALATNVTINNPF
-1907 TSYWDE
+1907 
-1913 INKLIEDSTSSSF
+1913 ED
-1926 EGVDF
+1926 VDF
-1931 TATGGGSASTKADQ
+1931 TATGGGSAATKADQ

-2250 QEIIDKKKEMLQQ
+2250 QAIIDKKKEMLQQ

-2512 EGGIVGGLPNQ
+2512 EGGIVGGLPNK

-2641 RNFSGALL
+2641 RNFSGTLL

>member
-33 LAQSIHPKVSFRIDK
+33 LAQNIHPKVSFRIDK

-69 NVEAKITGATQGTSG
+69 NVEAKITGATQGTGG

-92 GGRTSS
+92 GGRTPS
-98 GKTDG
+98 GKTG
-103 KKSESD
+103 SKKSESD

-126 TTQILNLKKRISV
+126 TTQILNLKKRISA

-153 IDLLENYLSNLESV
+153 IDLLENYLSKLESV

-184 QAAAAKEQQ
+184 QAADAKEQQ

-223 KYTNTITGLAQI
+223 KYTNTITGLTQI
-235 DDANSKSAA
+235 DDANSKSTA

-255 YEAAERAYTKFAT
+255 YAAAERAYTKFAT

-274 PDTLDGARAYLADL
+274 PDTQDGARAYLADL

-311 ILKNNKHGINN
+311 LLKNNKHGINN
-322 DKAFANATK
+322 EKAFANATK

-336 YSKYKD
+336 YSRYKD
-342 LISANDEFS
+342 LINANDEFS

-366 NSAPEAFAAISK
+366 NSAQEAFAAISK

-489 YAELTAM
+489 YAELTTM

-503 EISDAESNI
+503 EISEAESNI

-613 AGSTAKYREEL
+613 VGSTAKYREEL

-688 IDAMDGMQTAGGT
+688 IDAVDGMQTAGGT

-762 TLMAFGLSKMYKGQG
+762 TLMTFGLAKMYKGQG

-795 ARGMKS
+795 AKGMKS

-862 GYVLSLVKAKIGTV
+862 GYVLSLAKAKIGTV

-896 ISKLAEV
+896 ISKLVEV
-903 VVNFVNRQ
+903 VVDLVNHE

-924 FQREKESLAG
+924 FQREKEALAS
-934 LVEQYQK
+934 LVEQYKK
-941 LYEENGGTWND
+941 LYEENGGTWNT
-952 DTLKSIKDIQEQI
+952 DTLQSVKGLQEQI
-965 TASVGHQV
+965 TESVGHQV
-973 DGLDLVNG
+973 EGLDLVNG
-981 KLSSQLEILR
+981 KLNSQLEILR
-991 GISVENAKAWERE
+991 GINVENAKTWERE
-1004 NKNQVYNAKQYLEKN
+1004 NKDTVRHAQNYLN
-1019 RSSIIAPGGPL
+1019 REVTSTFSTPDSRAGVNWL
-1030 ASKPGAQW
+1030 AENGE
-1038 IYNNIAKYGFS
+1038 KYGLSAIRSGTRRKLVGTVDELVAVYEQMYQDLDTYARSNDLEDKLDGLLTTFS
-1049 SKGNGTYQIQGT
+1049 NKLRDLKN
-1061 SDEIID
+1061 
-1067 AYQRLYD
+1067 
-1074 ALDQYAR
+1074 DQY
-1081 QNGIAD
+1081 D
-1087 LVEEDLA
+1087 D
-1094 RISDAMNQV
+1094 
-1103 ANDTY
+1103 
-1108 TAAKSTYQQWLE
+1108 AKSTYQQWLE
-1120 NEAVI
+1120 NEAVV
-1125 RQSDIL
+1125 RQENIL
-1131 TKGFAD
+1131 TQGFKD
-1137 QKAFDEYIVG
+1137 QKAFNEYIVG
-1147 VQSMTDVSQ
+1147 VQNMTDVSH

-1174 TTEDE
+1174 
-1179 VAAAQPKAT
+1179 AAEEEGAASQPKAT

-1201 RDVNNELAGNGNV
+1201 RDVNNELAESGNV

-1234 NQEYRIGDAGA
+1234 NQEYRIGAAGA

-1271 LQGLIDTSGTAAEV
+1271 LQGLIDTSETAAEV
-1285 LSNDAKQKGI
+1285 LSNDANQKGI

-1470 KTLSSAQKDYTDY
+1470 TTLSNAQKDYTAY

-1489 KIKLNTVAYQE
+1489 KIKLNTAAYQE

-1551 ERITRLRELKE
+1551 EQITKLRELKE

-1573 VEYLQKTIDYLEVMF
+1573 VEYLQKTIDYLETMF

-1594 TGIEGLGDALDQVAE
+1594 TGIEGLGDALDKVAE

-1615 KALNAIQTSG
+1615 KALNAIRTNG

-1640 SFPRLKKVLADYK
+1640 AFPKLKRVLTEYR
-1653 NGAASATELTDAL
+1653 NGTISATRLTNEFQAALDSFDASNEYSKL
-1666 QTAFDQFDITSMYD
+1666 SSAKSDIE
-1680 ALSGAKNEISNLA
+1680 ALASV
-1693 TAYNELG
+1693 YNELRSDG
-1700 TDGQVS
+1700 TVS
-1706 FSTLAS
+1706 FEALTKI
-1712 LQETFGNV
+1712 QEAFGNV
-1720 DGIDTYIQKIQ
+1720 DGIDTYIQKL
-1731 DASGN
+1731 
-1736 TKEISQIFEALLYDS
+1736 KEAKGSTEETANVIGTLLYEALINNL
-1751 LTTAMGSTQALA
+1751 GSVQALA
-1763 DADQDLVAAMLKEAN
+1763 DADEDLIAKMLKEAG
-1778 VANASAVAQR
+1778 VANSAAAAHQAVEAAR
-1788 SIARA
+1788 RDSSIAA
-1793 KKESEIASKAAR
+1793 KVVAATSMDDVNALIQEAQASG
-1805 IATDAEIIGLIN
+1805 ITG
-1817 EAKQAGLT
+1817 QAMYD
-1825 GSAVRN
+1825 
-1831 LIAQEIIFNNTGL
+1831 LIARELIFNNTNL
-1844 SVAQKIKALQALG
+1844 DVSQKIKALGMLTTAANVSNNAILNAVSSLNG
-1857 AAYGVAIAGASGL
+1857 ASQRDNARTIAGL
-1870 NSTLNGTT
+1870 VQT
-1878 LTVGQLRQQNGWST
+1878 GQAKSVQEAEQLLLS
-1892 KQALDYIQQQRSNNL
+1892 KALATNVTINNPF
-1907 TSYWDE
+1907 
-1913 INKLIEDSTSSSF
+1913 ED
-1926 EGVDF
+1926 VDF

-2076 TTGTISVD
+2076 TTGTISVG

-2250 QEIIDKKKEMLQQ
+2250 QAIIDKKKEMLQQ

-2329 EEVLDKASEKYGEYI
+2329 EEVLDKASEKYGKYI

-2463 SKSTQSRLD
+2463 SKLTQSRLD

-2641 RNFSGALL
+2641 RNFSGTLL

>member
-19 DGESGR
+19 DGESGK

-33 LAQSIHPKVSFRIDK
+33 LAQNIHPKVSFRVDK
-48 SQAAISSLQ
+48 SQSAISSLQ

-84 TGGSGRSS
+84 TGGSGRRS

-98 GKTDG
+98 GKTDS

-109 LAALRNTRAALN
+109 LAALRNARVALN

-126 TTQILNLKKRISV
+126 TTQILNLKKRISA

-153 IDLLENYLSNLESV
+153 IDLLEEYLSKLESV

-184 QAAAAKEQQ
+184 QAADAKEQQ

-213 SQVLPAQNSA
+213 SQVLPAKDST
-223 KYTNTITGLAQI
+223 KYTSTVAGLTQI
-235 DDANSKSAA
+235 DDANKNSDAKSSYAQQYEDSYKQAA
-244 KTAYAKQYKDD
+244 QEYEKFTA
-255 YEAAERAYTKFAT
+255 
-268 LLSQPM
+268 LLSRPM
-274 PDTLDGARAYLADL
+274 PETQSGVRAYLDDL

-294 AQVAMQKFNETA
+294 AKAAMQRFNKTA
-306 AASQE
+306 EASQE

-366 NSAPEAFAAISK
+366 NKAPEAFTAISK

-407 IITAFGAH
+407 IITAFGAN

-445 GRDLDDFADRA
+445 GKDLDDFADRA

-481 FSDSDSLK
+481 FSDTESLK
-489 YAELTAM
+489 YAELTTM

-531 KMVFVGNNF
+531 KMVYVGNNF

-682 EHFQEA
+682 ENFQEA
-688 IDAMDGMQTAGGT
+688 IDAVDGMQAAGGT

-777 TFLNLNAGAK
+777 TFLNWNAGVQ
-787 QTFKDDGF
+787 QTFKDSGF
-795 ARGMKS
+795 TSGMKS

-807 LGNIVLIF
+807 LGNIVNIF
-815 RRYNEAARDA
+815 KGYNQQVAQAGEITDD
-825 VGFTEQMQTG
+825 FTTG
-835 MRGMA
+835 LRGMA
-840 GYSASVESY
+840 GYSSSVESY
-849 ITSLGEHGKASMG
+849 ITSLGKSGKASMG
-862 GYVLSLVKAKIGTV
+862 GYVKSLLKAKVGTI

-903 VVNFVNRQ
+903 VVNFVNHQ

-941 LYEENGGTWND
+941 LYEENGGTWNA
-952 DTLKSIKDIQEQI
+952 DTLKSVKDIQEQI
-965 TASVGHQV
+965 TTSVGHQV
-973 DGLDLVNG
+973 EGLDLVNG
-981 KLSSQLEILR
+981 KLNSQLEILR
-991 GISVENAKAWERE
+991 GISVENAKAWDRE
-1004 NKNQVYNAKQYLEKN
+1004 NKDQVYNAKQYLEKN
-1019 RSSIIAPGGPL
+1019 RSSIIAPGGPW
-1030 ASKPGAQW
+1030 ASEPGAQW
-1038 IYNNIAKYGFS
+1038 IHNNIAKYGFS
-1049 SKGNGTYQIQGT
+1049 GTGNGTYQIQGT

-1067 AYQRLYD
+1067 AYQRMYD

-1081 QNGIAD
+1081 RNGIAD

-1108 TAAKSTYQQWLE
+1108 TEAKSTYQQWLE

-1137 QKAFDEYIVG
+1137 QKAFNEYITG
-1147 VQSMTDVSQ
+1147 VQNMTDVSQ

-1174 TTEDE
+1174 TAEEE
-1179 VAAAQPKAT
+1179 VAASQPKAT

-1201 RDVNNELAGNGNV
+1201 RDVNNELAESGNV

-1234 NQEYRIGDAGA
+1234 NQEYRVGAAGA

-1260 TVLSEKSVSEY
+1260 TVLSEEAVSQY
-1271 LQGLIDTSGTAAEV
+1271 LQSLIDTSETAAEV
-1285 LSNDAKQKGI
+1285 LSNDASQKGI
-1295 ILKIDTGLEYD
+1295 ILKIDTGLEYN

-1313 KIWEIVGDRFE
+1313 KIWDIVGDRFE
-1324 QLQSLYTNGN
+1324 QLQALYTNGN

-1356 VKYLSSIFGASQWD
+1356 VKYLSSIFDASQWD

-1384 YAAYGSGNSVEDLIS
+1384 YAAYGSGSSVEDLIS

-1415 VLELLLS
+1415 VLELLLN

-1445 QQLSNAQSQVL
+1445 QQLSNAQSQIL
-1456 SDGSI
+1456 SDGSV

-1470 KTLSSAQKDYTDY
+1470 TTLSNAQKDYTDY

-1489 KIKLNTVAYQE
+1489 KIKLNTAAYQE

-1525 REEIAALEP
+1525 REEIAELEP
-1534 LQDAWNNNP
+1534 YQDASKNASVAF
-1543 QGRTVALG
+1543 RTV
-1551 ERITRLRELKE
+1551 EKLRDLKA

-1573 VEYLQKTIDYLEVMF
+1573 VEYLQKTIDYLETMF

-1594 TGIEGLGDALDQVAE
+1594 TGLEGLGDVLDKVAE

-1615 KALNAIQTSG
+1615 KALNAIRTSG

-1640 SFPRLKKVLADYK
+1640 AFPKLKRVLTEYR
-1653 NGAASATELTDAL
+1653 NGTISATRLTNEFQAAL
-1666 QTAFDQFDITSMYD
+1666 DSFDTSNEYSKLSSAKSDIE
-1680 ALSGAKNEISNLA
+1680 ALASV
-1693 TAYNELG
+1693 YNELRSDG
-1700 TDGQVS
+1700 TVS
-1706 FSTLAS
+1706 FEALTKV
-1712 LQETFGNV
+1712 QEAFGNV
-1720 DGIDTYIQKIQ
+1720 DGIDTYIQKL
-1731 DASGN
+1731 
-1736 TKEISQIFEALLYDS
+1736 KEAKGSSEETANVIGTLLYEALINNL
-1751 LTTAMGSTQALA
+1751 GSAQALA
-1763 DADQDLVAAMLKEAN
+1763 DADEDLIAKMLKEAG
-1778 VANASAVAQR
+1778 VANSAAAAHQAVEAAR
-1788 SIARA
+1788 RDSSIAA
-1793 KKESEIASKAAR
+1793 KVVAATSMDDVNALIQEAQASG
-1805 IATDAEIIGLIN
+1805 ITG
-1817 EAKQAGLT
+1817 QAMYD
-1825 GSAVRN
+1825 
-1831 LIAQEIIFNNTGL
+1831 LIARELIFNNTNL
-1844 SVAQKIKALQALG
+1844 DVSQKIQALG
-1857 AAYGVAIAGASGL
+1857 MLTTAANVSNNAILNAVSSLNGASQRDNARTIAGL
-1870 NSTLNGTT
+1870 VQT
-1878 LTVGQLRQQNGWST
+1878 GQAKSVQEAEQLLLS
-1892 KQALDYIQQQRSNNL
+1892 KALATNVTINNPF
-1907 TSYWDE
+1907 
-1913 INKLIEDSTSSSF
+1913 ED
-1926 EGVDF
+1926 VDF

-2250 QEIIDKKKEMLQQ
+2250 QAIIDKKKEMLQQ
-2263 TQDEED
+2263 TKDEED

-2344 DGRIQQVEDEV
+2344 DDRIKQVEDEV

-2442 IAAANSIVE
+2442 VAAANSIVE

-2641 RNFSGALL
+2641 RNFSGTLL

>member
-33 LAQSIHPKVSFRIDK
+33 LAQNIHPKVSFRIDK

-69 NVEAKITGATQGTSG
+69 NVEAKITGATQGTGG

-92 GGRTSS
+92 GGRTPS
-98 GKTDG
+98 GKTG
-103 KKSESD
+103 SKKSESD

-126 TTQILNLKKRISV
+126 TTQILNLKKRISA

-153 IDLLENYLSNLESV
+153 IDLLEEYLSKLESV

-184 QAAAAKEQQ
+184 QAADAKEQQ

-213 SQVLPAQNSA
+213 SQALPAKDSA
-223 KYTNTITGLAQI
+223 KYTDTVAGLTQI
-235 DDANSKSAA
+235 DANNKGTSHE
-244 KTAYAKQYKDD
+244 TAYVKQYQQA
-255 YEAAERAYTKFAT
+255 YQAATDAYTQFT
-268 LLSQPM
+268 ELLSRPM
-274 PDTLDGARAYLADL
+274 PETQSGVRAYLDDL

-294 AQVAMQKFNETA
+294 AKAAMQKFNETA

-351 QKWTALLQKLNSGGF
+351 QKWTDLLQKLNSGGF
-366 NSAPEAFAAISK
+366 NKAPEAFAAISK

-407 IITAFGAH
+407 IITAFGAN

-445 GRDLDDFADRA
+445 GKDLDDFADRA

-481 FSDSDSLK
+481 FSDTESLK
-489 YAELTAM
+489 YAELTTM

-531 KMVFVGNNF
+531 KMVYVGNNF

-688 IDAMDGMQTAGGT
+688 IDAVNGMQTAGGT

-762 TLMAFGLSKMYKGQG
+762 TLIAFGLSKMYKGQG

-815 RRYNEAARDA
+815 RKYNKEAQSAA
-825 VGFTEQMQTG
+825 GFTEQIQTG

-903 VVNFVNRQ
+903 VVNFINHQ

-941 LYEENGGTWND
+941 LYEENGGTWNA
-952 DTLKSIKDIQEQI
+952 DTLKSVKDIQEQI

-973 DGLDLVNG
+973 EGLDLVNG
-981 KLSSQLEILR
+981 KLNSQLEILR
-991 GISVENAKAWERE
+991 GISVENAKAWDRE
-1004 NKNQVYNAKQYLEKN
+1004 NKDQVYNAKQYLEKN
-1019 RSSIIAPGGPL
+1019 RSSIIAPGGPW
-1030 ASKPGAQW
+1030 ASEPGAQW
-1038 IYNNIAKYGFS
+1038 IHNNIAKYGFS
-1049 SKGNGTYQIQGT
+1049 GTGNGTYQIQGT

-1067 AYQRLYD
+1067 AYQRMYD

-1081 QNGIAD
+1081 RNGIAD

-1108 TAAKSTYQQWLE
+1108 TEAKSTYQQWLE

-1137 QKAFDEYIVG
+1137 QKAFNEYITG
-1147 VQSMTDVSQ
+1147 VQNMTDVSQ

-1174 TTEDE
+1174 AAEEE
-1179 VAAAQPKAT
+1179 VAASQPKAT

-1201 RDVNNELAGNGNV
+1201 RDVNNELAESGNV

-1234 NQEYRIGDAGA
+1234 NQEYRVGAAGA

-1260 TVLSEKSVSEY
+1260 TVLSEEAVSQY
-1271 LQGLIDTSGTAAEV
+1271 LQSLIDTSETAAEV
-1285 LSNDAKQKGI
+1285 LSNDASQKGI
-1295 ILKIDTGLEYD
+1295 ILKIDTGLEYN

-1313 KIWEIVGDRFE
+1313 KIWNIVGDRFE
-1324 QLQSLYTNGN
+1324 QLQALYTNGN

-1356 VKYLSSIFGASQWD
+1356 VKYLSSIFDASQWD

-1384 YAAYGSGNSVEDLIS
+1384 YAAYGSGSSVEDLIS

-1415 VLELLLS
+1415 VLELLLN

-1445 QQLSNAQSQVL
+1445 QQLSNAQSQIL
-1456 SDGSI
+1456 SDGSV

-1470 KTLSSAQKDYTDY
+1470 TTLSNAQKDYTDY

-1489 KIKLNTVAYQE
+1489 KIKLNTAAYQE

-1534 LQDAWNNNP
+1534 YQDASKNASVAF
-1543 QGRTVALG
+1543 RTV
-1551 ERITRLRELKE
+1551 EKLRDLKA

-1573 VEYLQKTIDYLEVMF
+1573 VEYLQKTIDYLETMF

-1594 TGIEGLGDALDQVAE
+1594 TGLEGLGDVLDKVAE

-1615 KALNAIQTSG
+1615 KALNAIRTSG

-1640 SFPRLKKVLADYK
+1640 AFPRLKKVLADYK

-1731 DASGN
+1731 DAAGN

-1793 KKESEIASKAAR
+1793 KKESEIASKAAK
-1805 IATDAEIIGLIN
+1805 IATDAEIVGLVN

-1878 LTVGQLRQQNGWST
+1878 LTVGQLKQQNGWST
-1892 KQALDYIQQQRSNNL
+1892 RQALDYIQQQRSNNL
-1907 TSYWDE
+1907 ASYWDE
-1913 INKLIEDSTSSSF
+1913 INKLIEDSASSSFEGF

-1931 TATGGGSASTKADQ
+1931 TATGGGSGSTKADQ

-2236 EQMVDALNDQKDAY
+2236 EQMIDALNDQKDAY
-2250 QEIIDKKKEMLQQ
+2250 QAIIDKKKEMLQQ
-2263 TQDEED
+2263 TKDEED

-2344 DGRIQQVEDEV
+2344 DDRIKQVEDEV

-2442 IAAANSIVE
+2442 VAAANSIVE

-2595 MVFSPEINVVI
+2595 MVFAPEINVVI

-2641 RNFSGALL
+2641 RNFSGTLL

>member
-1 MANEILE
+1 
-8 IRFGVAGGASV
+8 
-19 DGESGR
+19 
-25 LIARDLTK
+25 
-33 LAQSIHPKVSFRIDK
+33 
-48 SQAAISSLQ
+48 
-57 SDLNQIAKGLKL
+57 
-69 NVEAKITGATQGTSG
+69 
-84 TGGSGRSS
+84 
-92 GGRTSS
+92 
-98 GKTDG
+98 
-103 KKSESD
+103 
-109 LAALRNTRAALN
+109 
-121 AYKST
+121 
-126 TTQILNLKKRISV
+126 
-139 IDADNHETQ
+139 
-148 LLQQK
+148 
-153 IDLLENYLSNLESV
+153 
-167 IRASK
+167 
-172 SAAGIAEMTATK
+172 
-184 QAAAAKEQQ
+184 
-193 NEYDALVKRAK
+193 
-204 EYEAVQKRL
+204 
-213 SQVLPAQNSA
+213 
-223 KYTNTITGLAQI
+223 
-235 DDANSKSAA
+235 
-244 KTAYAKQYKDD
+244 
-255 YEAAERAYTKFAT
+255 
-268 LLSQPM
+268 
-274 PDTLDGARAYLADL
+274 
-288 KTQADA
+288 
-294 AQVAMQKFNETA
+294 
-306 AASQE
+306 
-311 ILKNNKHGINN
+311 
-322 DKAFANATK
+322 
-331 SAEQF
+331 
-336 YSKYKD
+336 
-342 LISANDEFS
+342 
-351 QKWTALLQKLNSGGF
+351 
-366 NSAPEAFAAISK
+366 
-378 LQTETIQAGLTME
+378 
-391 TFGQR
+391 
-396 LKRLFGDRLVG
+396 
-407 IITAFGAH
+407 
-415 ALRRSIREIYNNVVQ
+415 
-430 LDDALTEFSIVSGKA
+430 
-445 GRDLDDFADRA
+445 
-456 FEAAKRIRAGVT
+456 
-468 DVIDA
+468 
-473 ATVYNRLG
+473 
-481 FSDSDSLK
+481 
-489 YAELTAM
+489 
-496 YSKVGDV
+496 
-503 EISDAESNI
+503 
-512 TALIKAYNV
+512 
-521 GADQLELALD
+521 
-531 KMVFVGNNF
+531 
-540 AISAAEIGQGMNNAA
+540 MNNAA

-807 LGNIVLIF
+807 LGNIVNIF
-815 RRYNEAARDA
+815 KAYNQQVAQAGKITAE
-825 VGFTEQMQTG
+825 FTTG
-835 MRGMA
+835 LRGMA
-840 GYSASVESY
+840 GYSATVESY
-849 ITSLGEHGKASMG
+849 INSLGESGRASIG
-862 GYVLSLVKAKIGTV
+862 GYVKALFKAKLGTI

-896 ISKLAEV
+896 IAKLTEV

-973 DGLDLVNG
+973 EGLDLVNG
-981 KLSSQLEILR
+981 KLNSQLEILR
-991 GISVENAKAWERE
+991 GISVENAKTWDRE
-1004 NKNQVYNAKQYLEKN
+1004 NKDQVYNAKQYLEKN
-1019 RSSIIAPGGPL
+1019 RSSIIAPGGPW
-1030 ASKPGAQW
+1030 ASEPGAQW

-1049 SKGNGTYQIQGT
+1049 GTGNGTYQIQGT

-1067 AYQRLYD
+1067 AYQRMYD

-1108 TAAKSTYQQWLE
+1108 TEAKSTYQQWLE

-1137 QKAFDEYIVG
+1137 QKAFNEYIAG
-1147 VQSMTDVSQ
+1147 VQNMTDVSQ

-1174 TTEDE
+1174 TAEDE
-1179 VAAAQPKAT
+1179 VAASQPKAT

-1227 VQTVFSG
+1227 VQTVFSS
-1234 NQEYRIGDAGA
+1234 NQEYRIGAAGA

-1470 KTLSSAQKDYTDY
+1470 TTLSNAQKDYTDY

-1489 KIKLNTVAYQE
+1489 KIKLNTAAYQE

-1534 LQDAWNNNP
+1534 YQDASKNAS
-1543 QGRTVALG
+1543 VALRTA
-1551 ERITRLRELKE
+1551 EKLSDLRA

-1573 VEYLQKTIDYLEVMF
+1573 VEYLQKTIDYLEIMF

-1594 TGIEGLGDALDQVAE
+1594 TGIEGLGDALDKVAG

-1615 KALNAIQTSG
+1615 KALNAIRTSG

-1640 SFPRLKKVLADYK
+1640 AFPKLKRVLTEYR
-1653 NGAASATELTDAL
+1653 NGTISATRLTNEFQAALDSFDASNEYSKL
-1666 QTAFDQFDITSMYD
+1666 SSAKSDIE
-1680 ALSGAKNEISNLA
+1680 ALASV
-1693 TAYNELG
+1693 YNELRS
-1700 TDGQVS
+1700 DGIVS
-1706 FSTLAS
+1706 FEALTKI
-1712 LQETFGNV
+1712 QEAFGNV
-1720 DGIDTYIQKIQ
+1720 DGIDAYIQKLKE
-1731 DASGN
+1731 AKGN
-1736 TKEISQIFEALLYDS
+1736 TEETANVLGTLLYEALINNL
-1751 LTTAMGSTQALA
+1751 GSVQALA
-1763 DADQDLVAAMLKEAN
+1763 DADEDLIAKMLKEAG
-1778 VANASAVAQR
+1778 VANSAAAAHQAVEAAR
-1788 SIARA
+1788 RDSSIAA
-1793 KKESEIASKAAR
+1793 KVVAATSMDDVNALIQEAQASG
-1805 IATDAEIIGLIN
+1805 ITG
-1817 EAKQAGLT
+1817 QAMYD
-1825 GSAVRN
+1825 
-1831 LIAQEIIFNNTGL
+1831 LIARELIFNNTNL
-1844 SVAQKIKALQALG
+1844 DVSQKIKALGMLTTAANVSNNAILNAVSSLNG
-1857 AAYGVAIAGASGL
+1857 ASQRDNARTIAGL
-1870 NSTLNGTT
+1870 VQT
-1878 LTVGQLRQQNGWST
+1878 GQAKSVQEAEQLLLS
-1892 KQALDYIQQQRSNNL
+1892 KALATNVTINNPF
-1907 TSYWDE
+1907 
-1913 INKLIEDSTSSSF
+1913 ED
-1926 EGVDF
+1926 VDF
-1931 TATGGGSASTKADQ
+1931 TATGGGSSATKADQ

-2250 QEIIDKKKEMLQQ
+2250 QAIIDKKKEMLQQ

>member
-33 LAQSIHPKVSFRIDK
+33 LAQNIHSKVSFRIDK

-98 GKTDG
+98 GKTDS

-126 TTQILNLKKRISV
+126 TTQILNLKKRISA

-153 IDLLENYLSNLESV
+153 IDLLENYLSKLESV

-184 QAAAAKEQQ
+184 QAADAKEQQ

-223 KYTNTITGLAQI
+223 KYTNTITGLTQI

-351 QKWTALLQKLNSGGF
+351 QKWSALLQKLNSGGF

-751 DALTKAKALVP
+751 DALTKAKTLVP

-815 RRYNEAARDA
+815 RKYNKEAQSA
-825 VGFTEQMQTG
+825 VGFTEQIHTG

-849 ITSLGEHGKASMG
+849 ITSLGKHGKASMG
-862 GYVLSLVKAKIGTV
+862 GYVLSLVKAKVGTI
-876 ALQAATLALNAAI
+876 ALRAATLALNAAI

-903 VVNFVNRQ
+903 VVNFVNHQ

-941 LYEENGGTWND
+941 LYEENGGTWNA

-991 GISVENAKAWERE
+991 GISVENAKAWDRE
-1004 NKNQVYNAKQYLEKN
+1004 NKDQVYNAKQYLEKN
-1019 RSSIIAPGGPL
+1019 RSSIIAPGGPW

-1038 IYNNIAKYGFS
+1038 IHNNIAKYGFS
-1049 SKGNGTYQIQGT
+1049 GTGNGAYQIQGT

-1137 QKAFDEYIVG
+1137 QKAFNEYIVG

-1174 TTEDE
+1174 TAEDE

-1188 SALETLIAKIREL
+1188 SALEALIAKIREL
-1201 RDVNNELAGNGNV
+1201 RDVNNELAESGNV

-1234 NQEYRIGDAGA
+1234 NQEYRIGAAGA

-1271 LQGLIDTSGTAAEV
+1271 LQGLIDTSETAAEV
-1285 LSNDAKQKGI
+1285 LSNDANQKGI

-1313 KIWEIVGDRFE
+1313 KIWEIVGDRVE

-1399 KSETLK
+1399 KSEALK

-1470 KTLSSAQKDYTDY
+1470 KTLSNAQKDYTDY

-1489 KIKLNTVAYQE
+1489 KIKLNTAAYQE

-1594 TGIEGLGDALDQVAE
+1594 TGIEGLGDALDKVAE

-1615 KALNAIQTSG
+1615 KALNAIRTSG

-1640 SFPRLKKVLADYK
+1640 AFPKLKRVLTEYR
-1653 NGAASATELTDAL
+1653 NGTISATRLTNEFQAALDSFDASNEYSKL
-1666 QTAFDQFDITSMYD
+1666 SSAKSDIE
-1680 ALSGAKNEISNLA
+1680 ALASV
-1693 TAYNELG
+1693 YNEFRSDG
-1700 TDGQVS
+1700 TVS
-1706 FSTLAS
+1706 FEALTKI
-1712 LQETFGNV
+1712 QEAFGNV
-1720 DGIDTYIQKIQ
+1720 DGIDTYIQKLKE
-1731 DASGN
+1731 AKGN
-1736 TKEISQIFEALLYDS
+1736 TEETANVIGTLLYKA
-1751 LTTAMGSTQALA
+1751 LINNLGSVQALA
-1763 DADQDLVAAMLKEAN
+1763 DADEDLIAKMLKEAG
-1778 VANASAVAQR
+1778 VANSVAAAHQAVEAAR
-1788 SIARA
+1788 RDSSIAA
-1793 KKESEIASKAAR
+1793 KVVAATSTDDVNALIQEAQASG
-1805 IATDAEIIGLIN
+1805 ITG
-1817 EAKQAGLT
+1817 QAMYD
-1825 GSAVRN
+1825 
-1831 LIAQEIIFNNTGL
+1831 LIARELIFNNTNL
-1844 SVAQKIKALQALG
+1844 DVSQKIKALGMLTTAANVSNNAILNAVSSLNG
-1857 AAYGVAIAGASGL
+1857 ASQRDNARTIAGL
-1870 NSTLNGTT
+1870 VQT
-1878 LTVGQLRQQNGWST
+1878 GQAKSVQEAEQLLLS
-1892 KQALDYIQQQRSNNL
+1892 KALATNVTINNPF
-1907 TSYWDE
+1907 
-1913 INKLIEDSTSSSF
+1913 ED
-1926 EGVDF
+1926 VDF
-1931 TATGGGSASTKADQ
+1931 TATGGGSSATKADQ

-2076 TTGTISVD
+2076 NTGTISVD

-2250 QEIIDKKKEMLQQ
+2250 QAIIDKKKEMLQQ

-2463 SKSTQSRLD
+2463 SKSTQSRLN

-2641 RNFSGALL
+2641 RNFSGILL

>member
-1 MANEILE
+1 
-8 IRFGVAGGASV
+8 
-19 DGESGR
+19 
-25 LIARDLTK
+25 
-33 LAQSIHPKVSFRIDK
+33 
-48 SQAAISSLQ
+48 
-57 SDLNQIAKGLKL
+57 
-69 NVEAKITGATQGTSG
+69 
-84 TGGSGRSS
+84 
-92 GGRTSS
+92 
-98 GKTDG
+98 
-103 KKSESD
+103 
-109 LAALRNTRAALN
+109 
-121 AYKST
+121 
-126 TTQILNLKKRISV
+126 
-139 IDADNHETQ
+139 
-148 LLQQK
+148 
-153 IDLLENYLSNLESV
+153 
-167 IRASK
+167 
-172 SAAGIAEMTATK
+172 
-184 QAAAAKEQQ
+184 
-193 NEYDALVKRAK
+193 
-204 EYEAVQKRL
+204 
-213 SQVLPAQNSA
+213 
-223 KYTNTITGLAQI
+223 
-235 DDANSKSAA
+235 
-244 KTAYAKQYKDD
+244 
-255 YEAAERAYTKFAT
+255 
-268 LLSQPM
+268 
-274 PDTLDGARAYLADL
+274 
-288 KTQADA
+288 
-294 AQVAMQKFNETA
+294 
-306 AASQE
+306 
-311 ILKNNKHGINN
+311 
-322 DKAFANATK
+322 
-331 SAEQF
+331 
-336 YSKYKD
+336 
-342 LISANDEFS
+342 
-351 QKWTALLQKLNSGGF
+351 
-366 NSAPEAFAAISK
+366 
-378 LQTETIQAGLTME
+378 
-391 TFGQR
+391 
-396 LKRLFGDRLVG
+396 
-407 IITAFGAH
+407 
-415 ALRRSIREIYNNVVQ
+415 
-430 LDDALTEFSIVSGKA
+430 
-445 GRDLDDFADRA
+445 
-456 FEAAKRIRAGVT
+456 
-468 DVIDA
+468 
-473 ATVYNRLG
+473 
-481 FSDSDSLK
+481 
-489 YAELTAM
+489 
-496 YSKVGDV
+496 
-503 EISDAESNI
+503 
-512 TALIKAYNV
+512 
-521 GADQLELALD
+521 
-531 KMVFVGNNF
+531 
-540 AISAAEIGQGMNNAA
+540 MNNAA

-795 ARGMKS
+795 AKGMKS

-807 LGNIVLIF
+807 LGNIVNIF
-815 RRYNEAARDA
+815 KAYNHQVAQAGKITDD
-825 VGFTEQMQTG
+825 FTTG
-835 MRGMA
+835 LRGVA
-840 GYSASVESY
+840 GYSATVESY
-849 ITSLGEHGKASMG
+849 INSLGESGRASIG
-862 GYVLSLVKAKIGTV
+862 GYVKELLKAKLGTI

-903 VVNFVNRQ
+903 VVNFVNHQ

-941 LYEENGGTWND
+941 LYEENGGTWNA

-981 KLSSQLEILR
+981 KLSNQLEILR

-1004 NKNQVYNAKQYLEKN
+1004 NKDQVYNAKQYLEKN
-1019 RSSIIAPGGPL
+1019 RSSIIAPGGPW

-1038 IYNNIAKYGFS
+1038 IHNNIAKYGFS
-1049 SKGNGTYQIQGT
+1049 GTGNGTYQIQGT

-1137 QKAFDEYIVG
+1137 QKAFDEYVAG
-1147 VQSMTDVSQ
+1147 VQNMTDVSQ

-1234 NQEYRIGDAGA
+1234 NQEYRIGAAGA

-1384 YAAYGSGNSVEDLIS
+1384 YAAYGSGNSIEDLIS

-1470 KTLSSAQKDYTDY
+1470 KTLSNAQKDYTDY

-1551 ERITRLRELKE
+1551 EKITRLRELKE

-1594 TGIEGLGDALDQVAE
+1594 TGIEGLGDALDNVAE

-1615 KALNAIQTSG
+1615 KALNAIQTNG

-1805 IATDAEIIGLIN
+1805 IATDAEIVGLIN

-1878 LTVGQLRQQNGWST
+1878 LTVGQLKQQNGWST

-1907 TSYWDE
+1907 ASYWDE

-2250 QEIIDKKKEMLQQ
+2250 QAIIDKKKEMLQQ

-2641 RNFSGALL
+2641 RNFSGILL

>member
-19 DGESGR
+19 DGESGK

-33 LAQSIHPKVSFRIDK
+33 LAQNIHPKVSFRVDK
-48 SQAAISSLQ
+48 SQSAISSLQ

-84 TGGSGRSS
+84 TGGSGRRS

-98 GKTDG
+98 GKTDS

-109 LAALRNTRAALN
+109 LAALRNARVALN

-126 TTQILNLKKRISV
+126 TTQILNLKKRISA

-153 IDLLENYLSNLESV
+153 IDLLENYLSKLESV

-184 QAAAAKEQQ
+184 QAADAKEQQ

-223 KYTNTITGLAQI
+223 KYTNTITGLTQI
-235 DDANSKSAA
+235 DDANSKGAA

-255 YEAAERAYTKFAT
+255 YAAAERAYTKFAT

-274 PDTLDGARAYLADL
+274 PDTQDGARAYLADL

-311 ILKNNKHGINN
+311 LLKNNKHGINN
-322 DKAFANATK
+322 EKAFANATK

-336 YSKYKD
+336 YSRYKD
-342 LISANDEFS
+342 LINANDEFS

-366 NSAPEAFAAISK
+366 NSAQEAFAAISK

-489 YAELTAM
+489 YAELTTM

-503 EISDAESNI
+503 EISEAESNI

-862 GYVLSLVKAKIGTV
+862 GYVLSLAKAKLGTI

-903 VVNFVNRQ
+903 VVNFVNHQ

-941 LYEENGGTWND
+941 LYEENGGTWNA
-952 DTLKSIKDIQEQI
+952 DTLKSVKDIQEQI

-973 DGLDLVNG
+973 EGLDLVNG
-981 KLSSQLEILR
+981 KLNSQLEILR
-991 GISVENAKAWERE
+991 GISVENAKAWDRE
-1004 NKNQVYNAKQYLEKN
+1004 NKDQVYNAKQYLEKN
-1019 RSSIIAPGGPL
+1019 RSSIIAPGGPW

-1038 IYNNIAKYGFS
+1038 IHNNIAKYGFS
-1049 SKGNGTYQIQGT
+1049 GTGNGTYQIQGT

-1067 AYQRLYD
+1067 AYQRMYD

-1108 TAAKSTYQQWLE
+1108 TEAKSTYQQWLE

-1137 QKAFDEYIVG
+1137 QKAFNEYITG
-1147 VQSMTDVSQ
+1147 VQNMTDVSQ

-1174 TTEDE
+1174 TAEDE
-1179 VAAAQPKAT
+1179 AAAAQPKAA

-1201 RDVNNELAGNGNV
+1201 RDVNNELAESGNV

-1234 NQEYRIGDAGA
+1234 NQEYRIGAAGA

-1260 TVLSEKSVSEY
+1260 TVLSEQSVSEY
-1271 LQGLIDTSGTAAEV
+1271 LQGLIDTSETAAEV
-1285 LSNDAKQKGI
+1285 LSNDANQKGI

-1470 KTLSSAQKDYTDY
+1470 KTLSNAQKDYTDY

-1543 QGRTVALG
+1543 QGRTVTLG
-1551 ERITRLRELKE
+1551 KQITKLRELKE

-1573 VEYLQKTIDYLEVMF
+1573 VEYLQKTIDYLEIMF

-1594 TGIEGLGDALDQVAE
+1594 TGIEGLGDALDKVAE

-1615 KALNAIQTSG
+1615 KALNAIRTSG

-1680 ALSGAKNEISNLA
+1680 ALSGAKNEISTLA

-1805 IATDAEIIGLIN
+1805 IATDAEIVGLIN

-1878 LTVGQLRQQNGWST
+1878 LTVGQLKQQNGWST

-1907 TSYWDE
+1907 ASYWDE

-2250 QEIIDKKKEMLQQ
+2250 QAIIDKKKEMLQQ
-2263 TQDEED
+2263 TKDAED

-2344 DGRIQQVEDEV
+2344 DDRIKQVEDEV

-2442 IAAANSIVE
+2442 VAAANSIVE

-2641 RNFSGALL
+2641 RNFSGTLL